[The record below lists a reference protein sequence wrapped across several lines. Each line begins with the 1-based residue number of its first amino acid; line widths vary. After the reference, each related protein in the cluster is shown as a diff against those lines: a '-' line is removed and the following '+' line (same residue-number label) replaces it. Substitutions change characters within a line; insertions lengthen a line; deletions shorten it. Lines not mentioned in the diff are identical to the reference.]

1 MSSYS
6 SSSGVPSGALI
17 TRKVDNFAGVDFSN
31 SDTNLA
37 RSPDSLN
44 MWKNYKNNSAGIE
57 TRPDMEL
64 VEEYN
69 NTILGLFFY
78 DVDNTTHKIV
88 HSGTKL
94 YDNGTEIVQRINEM
108 GRRSYTSIPGNFI
121 PFGKNRE
128 AKELDEIISVKVKI
142 TKPLGG
148 VYNTQ
153 NCTIYIIVL
162 TMIAGMIIFIKKR
175 SKK

>member
-6 SSSGVPSGALI
+6 SSGGVPSGALV

-31 SDTNLA
+31 SDTNLS

-69 NTILGLFFY
+69 NTIFVFNP
-78 DVDNTTHKIV
+78 DNYWQGIITQFERFKNE
-88 HSGTKL
+88 GTAKNTS
-94 YDNGTEIVQRINEM
+94 DNSLV
-108 GRRSYTSIPGNFI
+108 FCDDLDDL
-121 PFGKNRE
+121 KNN
-128 AKELDEIISVKVKI
+128 LI
-142 TKPLGG
+142 L
-148 VYNTQ
+148 
-153 NCTIYIIVL
+153 
-162 TMIAGMIIFIKKR
+162 IK
-175 SKK
+175 

>member
-6 SSSGVPSGALI
+6 SSGGVPSGALV

-31 SDTNLA
+31 SDTNLS

-78 DVDNTTHKIV
+78 DIGNTTHKIV

-94 YDNGTEIVQRINEM
+94 YDNGTEIFSGMNLI
-108 GRRSYTSIPGNFI
+108 RSQAFIFNNIFYIKDGLNYLEYNRTEIKEVEGTIP
-121 PFGKNRE
+121 
-128 AKELDEIISVKVKI
+128 
-142 TKPLGG
+142 T
-148 VYNTQ
+148 T
-153 NCTIYIIVL
+153 TIGDP
-162 TMIAGMIIFIKKR
+162 TG
-175 SKK
+175 